1 MEVTDFTKGS
11 IRRNII
17 RLAVP
22 MTLAQLINVLYNIID
37 RIYIGRMEQ
46 GSALALTGLGV
57 CLPVIT
63 IVIAFANLIGMGGAP
78 LFSIERGKGNDT
90 EAEYLLGNSF
100 VLLIL
105 FGIGLTVAGLLLK
118 RPVLYL
124 LGASDATYPYADRY
138 LTIYLMGN
146 IFVLLS
152 LGLNSFISGQGFG
165 KIGMATVIIGAGL
178 NIILDPVFIF
188 GLDLGVQGAAVATVI
203 SQAVAALWTLHFLV
217 GKKAVIRLR
226 RFRLRLARK
235 RVLRMMGLGVSG
247 FTMSVTNS
255 LVQMV
260 CNATL
265 QNYGGDIYVG
275 VMTIINSIREVVAM
289 PVSGIGAGA
298 QPVMGYN
305 YGAGREDRVRQ
316 SISFM
321 SITLFI
327 YTLLAWLLVFLFP
340 RFFLGVFSTDME
352 VIEKGV
358 NCLHIYFF
366 GFFMM
371 ALQFSGQN
379 TFTGLG
385 FSKRSV
391 FFSIFRKVIIV
402 VPLTIFLP
410 NIESIGVMGVFLAE
424 PISNF
429 IGGGACFATMYVT
442 VYRQLDKKIKI
453 EKNE

>member
-11 IRRNII
+11 IRRNIV

-46 GSALALTGLGV
+46 GNALALTGVGV

-78 LFSIERGKGNDT
+78 LFSIERGKGNDK
-90 EAEYLLGNSF
+90 EAEYILGNSF

-124 LGASDATYPYADRY
+124 LGASDATYPYASSY
-138 LTIYLMGN
+138 LTIYLLGN

-152 LGLNSFISGQGFG
+152 LGLNNFISGQGFG
-165 KIGMATVIIGAGL
+165 KTGMATVIIGAGL
-178 NIILDPVFIF
+178 NIVLDPLFIF
-188 GLDLGVQGAAVATVI
+188 VLDLGVQGAAVATVI
-203 SQAVAALWTLHFLV
+203 SQAVAALWTLSFLV

-226 RFRLRLARK
+226 RCRVRLERK
-235 RVLRMMGLGVSG
+235 RVLRIMGLGVSG

-265 QNYGGDIYVG
+265 QSFGGDIYVG
-275 VMTIINSIREVVAM
+275 VMTIINSVREVVSM

-321 SITLFI
+321 SVTLFV
-327 YTLLAWLLVFLFP
+327 YTLLAWLLIFLFP
-340 RFFLGVFSTDME
+340 RFFLGVFSTDMA
-352 VIEKGV
+352 VIEKGIS
-358 NCLHIYFF
+358 CLHLYFF

-371 ALQFSGQN
+371 ALQFSGQT

-385 FSKRSV
+385 FSKQAV

-402 VPLTIFLP
+402 VPLTLILP
-410 NIESIGVMGVFLAE
+410 HIESVGVMGVFLAE

-429 IGGGACFATMYVT
+429 VGGGACFATMYLT
-442 VYRQLDKKIKI
+442 VYRRLDKK
-453 EKNE
+453 

>member
-1 MEVTDFTKGS
+1 
-11 IRRNII
+11 
-17 RLAVP
+17 

-46 GSALALTGLGV
+46 GSALALTGVGV

-90 EAEYLLGNSF
+90 EAEYILGNSF
-100 VLLIL
+100 VLLVL
-105 FGIGLTVAGLLLK
+105 FGAGLTIAGLLFK

-124 LGASDATYPYADRY
+124 LGASDATYPYADSY
-138 LTIYLMGN
+138 LTIYLLGN
-146 IFVLLS
+146 VFVLLS

-165 KIGMATVIIGAGL
+165 KTGMATVIIGAGL
-178 NIILDPVFIF
+178 NMILDPVFIF
-188 GLDLGVQGAAVATVI
+188 ALKLGVRGAAVATVL
-203 SQAVAALWTLHFLV
+203 SQAVAALWTLYFLL

-226 RFRLRLARK
+226 GCRMKLVRK
-235 RVLRMMGLGVSG
+235 RVFRIMGLGVSG

-260 CNATL
+260 CNAML
-265 QNYGGDIYVG
+265 QRYGGDIYVG
-275 VMTIINSIREVVAM
+275 VMTMINSVREVVSM
-289 PVSGIGAGA
+289 PVSGVGAGA

-305 YGAGREDRVRQ
+305 YGAGREDRVRE

-321 SITLFI
+321 SVTLII
-327 YTLLAWLLVFLFP
+327 YTLAAWLLIFLFP
-340 RFFLGVFSTDME
+340 QFFLGIFSTDKAI
-352 VIEKGV
+352 IEKGV
-358 NCLHIYFF
+358 SCLHLYFF

-371 ALQFSGQN
+371 ALQFSGQT

-385 FSKRSV
+385 FSRQAV
-391 FFSIFRKVIIV
+391 FFSIFRKIIIV
-402 VPLTIFLP
+402 IPLTLLLP
-410 NIESIGVMGVFLAE
+410 RVDSLGVIGVFLAE

-429 IGGGACFATMYVT
+429 VGGGACFATMYFT
-442 VYRQLDKKIKI
+442 VYRRLAKKVKKETIL
-453 EKNE
+453 

>member
-11 IRRNII
+11 IRGNIV

-46 GSALALTGLGV
+46 GSALALTGVGV

-90 EAEYLLGNSF
+90 EAEYILGNSF
-100 VLLIL
+100 VLLVL
-105 FGIGLTVAGLLLK
+105 FGAGLTIAGLLFK
-118 RPVLYL
+118 CPVLYL
-124 LGASDATYPYADRY
+124 LGASDATYPYADSY
-138 LTIYLMGN
+138 LTIYLLGN
-146 IFVLLS
+146 VFVLLS

-165 KIGMATVIIGAGL
+165 KTGMATVIIGAGL
-178 NIILDPVFIF
+178 NMILDPVFIF
-188 GLDLGVQGAAVATVI
+188 ALKLGVRGAAVATVL
-203 SQAVAALWTLHFLV
+203 SQAVAALWTLYFLI

-226 RFRLRLARK
+226 GCRMKLVRK
-235 RVLRMMGLGVSG
+235 RVFRIMGLGVSG

-260 CNATL
+260 CNAML
-265 QNYGGDIYVG
+265 QRYGGDIYVG
-275 VMTIINSIREVVAM
+275 VMTMINSVREVVSM
-289 PVSGIGAGA
+289 PVSGVGAGA

-305 YGAGREDRVRQ
+305 YGAGREDRVRE

-321 SITLFI
+321 SVTLII
-327 YTLLAWLLVFLFP
+327 YTLAAWLLIFLFP
-340 RFFLGVFSTDME
+340 QFFLGIFSTDKAI
-352 VIEKGV
+352 IEKGV
-358 NCLHIYFF
+358 SCLHLYFF

-371 ALQFSGQN
+371 ALQFSGQT

-385 FSKRSV
+385 FSRQAV
-391 FFSIFRKVIIV
+391 FFSIFRKIIIV
-402 VPLTIFLP
+402 IPLTLLLP
-410 NIESIGVMGVFLAE
+410 RVDSLGVMGVFLAE

-429 IGGGACFATMYVT
+429 VGGGACFATMYFT
-442 VYRQLDKKIKI
+442 VYRRLAKKVKKETIL
-453 EKNE
+453 

>member
-11 IRRNII
+11 IRRNIV

-46 GSALALTGLGV
+46 GNALALTGVGV

-78 LFSIERGKGNDT
+78 LFSIERGKGNDK
-90 EAEYLLGNSF
+90 EAEYILGNSF

-105 FGIGLTVAGLLLK
+105 FGIGLTVVGLLLK

-124 LGASDATYPYADRY
+124 LGASDATYPYASSY
-138 LTIYLMGN
+138 LTIYLLGN

-152 LGLNSFISGQGFG
+152 LGLNNFISGQGFG
-165 KIGMATVIIGAGL
+165 KTGMATVIIGAGL
-178 NIILDPVFIF
+178 NIVLDPLFIF
-188 GLDLGVQGAAVATVI
+188 VLNLGVRGAAVATVI
-203 SQAVAALWTLHFLV
+203 SQAVAALWTLSFLV

-226 RFRLRLARK
+226 RCRLRLERK
-235 RVLRMMGLGVSG
+235 RVLRIMGLGVSG

-265 QNYGGDIYVG
+265 QSFGGDIYVG
-275 VMTIINSIREVVAM
+275 VMTIINSVREVVSM

-321 SITLFI
+321 SVTLFV
-327 YTLLAWLLVFLFP
+327 YTLLAWLLIFLFP
-340 RFFLGVFSTDME
+340 RFFLGVFSTDMA
-352 VIEKGV
+352 VIEKGIS
-358 NCLHIYFF
+358 CLHLYFF

-371 ALQFSGQN
+371 ALQFSGQT

-385 FSKRSV
+385 FSKQAV

-402 VPLTIFLP
+402 VPLTLILP
-410 NIESIGVMGVFLAE
+410 HIESVGVMGVFLAE

-429 IGGGACFATMYVT
+429 VGGGACFATMYLT
-442 VYRQLDKKIKI
+442 VYRRLDKK
-453 EKNE
+453 